1 MADPLPGFLPASEL
15 PASPSREEQ
24 LEAIIRTQAAALE
37 RLEAMLDGQPQQQAG
52 GSMSGQEKAAIIAAL
67 SKLDDRIKLLE
78 LAVEK
83 IQKDLKTAQD
93 AVKESGQEV
102 YDVHEMARIV
112 IGETCKRVTRLE
124 DRSKPQDTPDNK
136 AHVEA
141 IFLLLVN
148 RAKTGQKG
156 ITYREASDALK
167 ISKARICQLRSLIAS
182 DHRMIISWHP
192 TKKNTKI
199 IQLKNNSYL
208 NIVKLNV

>member
-15 PASPSREEQ
+15 PASASEEEGLRELVRSQ
-24 LEAIIRTQAAALE
+24 ATIIE
-37 RLEAMLDGQPQQQAG
+37 RLEALLDGQPQQAG
-52 GSMSGQEKAAIIAAL
+52 GKMSGQEKAAIIAAL
-67 SKLDDRIKLLE
+67 SKLDDRLKLLE
-78 LAVEK
+78 QAVEK
-83 IQKDLKTAQD
+83 LQKDLKTAQED
-93 AVKESGQEV
+93 VKESGQEV
-102 YDVHEMARIV
+102 YDVHEMARAV
-112 IGETCKRVTRLE
+112 IGDTCKRVTRLE

-192 TKKNTKI
+192 TRKNTRI

>member
-102 YDVHEMARIV
+102 YDVHEMARSV
-112 IGETCKRVTRLE
+112 IGDTCKRVTRLE
-124 DRSKPQDTPDNK
+124 DRSKPQDTPDNR
-136 AHVEA
+136 AHIEA

-148 RAKTGQKG
+148 RAKTGQRG
-156 ITYREASDALK
+156 ITYKEASDALK
-167 ISKARICQLRSLIAS
+167 ISKARICQLRGLIAS

>member
-136 AHVEA
+136 AHIEA
-141 IFLLLVN
+141 LFSLLVS
-148 RAKTGQKG
+148 RAKTGQRG
-156 ITYREASDALK
+156 ITYREASNALK
-167 ISKARICQLRSLIAS
+167 LSKARICQLRSLIAS

>member
-1 MADPLPGFLPASEL
+1 MCAASDFRPASEL
-15 PASPSREEQ
+15 PASLNREEQ
-24 LEAIIRTQAAALE
+24 LEALVKTQAIAIE
-37 RLEAMLDGQPQQQAG
+37 RMEQMLDSQPQQAG
-52 GSMSGQEKAAIIAAL
+52 GKMSGQEKAAIIAAL
-67 SKLDDRIKLLE
+67 SKLDDRLKLLE
-78 LAVEK
+78 QAVEK
-83 IQKDLKTAQD
+83 LQKDLKTAQED
-93 AVKESGQEV
+93 VKESGQEV
-102 YDVHEMARIV
+102 YDVHEMARAV
-112 IGETCKRVTRLE
+112 IGDTCKRVTRLE

-141 IFLLLVN
+141 IFMLLVK

>member
-1 MADPLPGFLPASEL
+1 MMCAASEFRPANEL

-24 LEAIIRTQAAALE
+24 LEALIKTQAAALE
-37 RLEAMLDGQPQQQAG
+37 RLEALLDGQPQQQAG
-52 GSMSGQEKAAIIAAL
+52 GKMSGQEKAAIIAAL
-67 SKLDDRIKLLE
+67 SKLDDRLKLLE
-78 LAVEK
+78 QAVEK
-83 IQKDLKTAQD
+83 LQKDLKTAQD

-102 YDVHEMARIV
+102 YDVHEMARAV
-112 IGETCKRVTRLE
+112 IGDTCKRVTRLE

-141 IFLLLVN
+141 IFMLLVK

-167 ISKARICQLRSLIAS
+167 ISKARICQLRGLIAS

-192 TKKNTKI
+192 TRKNTRI